1 MKKFTIIKKERVE
14 IEWIGETIPD
24 TETKVICVCD
34 TRETAET
41 ALNEIFKSFP
51 AEAKKKMVSKSYLR
65 LWDGDITYSIEEV
78 EETSDIPIYCI
89 FDTTMKRLNT
99 NK

>member
-1 MKKFTIIKKERVE
+1 MTKYIIKEANRIE

-51 AEAKKKMVSKSYLR
+51 EAKPKMVSKSYLR
-65 LWDGDITYSIEEV
+65 LWDGDVTYSVEEV
-78 EETSDIPIYCI
+78 EETSNAQYIVSLIQQ
-89 FDTTMKRLNT
+89 
-99 NK
+99 

>member
-1 MKKFTIIKKERVE
+1 MKKYIIIKKELTE

-41 ALNEIFKSFP
+41 ALVKISKSFS
-51 AEAKKKMVSKSYLR
+51 EANPKMVSKSYLR

-78 EETSDIPIYCI
+78 EETSDIQYIVSLI
-89 FDTTMKRLNT
+89 QQ
-99 NK
+99 

>member
-51 AEAKKKMVSKSYLR
+51 AEAKKKNGFKVLSQTLEWR
-65 LWDGDITYSIEEV
+65 RNI
-78 EETSDIPIYCI
+78 
-89 FDTTMKRLNT
+89 
-99 NK
+99 

>member
-1 MKKFTIIKKERVE
+1 MTKYIIKEISQTE

-41 ALNEIFKSFP
+41 ALNKIFKSFP
-51 AEAKKKMVSKSYLR
+51 VETKPKMVSKSYLR
-65 LWDGDITYSIEEV
+65 LWDGDVIYSVEEV
-78 EETSDIPIYCI
+78 EETSDIQQIVSLAHK
-89 FDTTMKRLNT
+89 DMQ
-99 NK
+99 

>member
-1 MKKFTIIKKERVE
+1 MKKFTIIKKEKVE

-41 ALNEIFKSFP
+41 ALVKICESFP
-51 AEAKKKMVSKSYLR
+51 EAKPEMASKSEVR
-65 LWDGDITYSIEEV
+65 LWDGDVTYCVEEV
-78 EETSDIPIYCI
+78 EETSNAQYIVSLIQQ
-89 FDTTMKRLNT
+89 
-99 NK
+99 